1 MKVHHVQQGS
11 AEWLQLRA
19 SHFTASEAPAMAGCS
34 PYMTRTELLKLKH
47 TGLAQEVEAGTQR
60 LFDKGHETEAM
71 FRPHAEDIIE
81 DDLYPIT
88 GSEEVEGLPLLA
100 SFDGLTMDYATGYE
114 HKLWSEANATAITE
128 TGEPPVYH
136 CWQLEQQ
143 LLVSGADRILFV
155 TSDGAAENAVT
166 CWYESKPER
175 RAALIAGWKQF
186 KEDLAAFVPSTVEVK
201 PVGRTPDNLPALRIE
216 VTGAVTA
223 SNLAE
228 YKAHALD
235 VFKGINRE
243 LTTDQ
248 HFADAEKVVKWC
260 GDVESRLAAAKE
272 HALSQTAS
280 IDELFKAIDDISA
293 EARRTRLEL
302 DKLVKARKEQIRESI
317 VADGRR
323 ALAEHL
329 ASLNERLGKP
339 YMPTVQADFAGAV
352 KGKRT
357 IDSLRDAMST
367 TLANAKIEASAT
379 ADRIQINLGTLRE
392 LAKDHA
398 FLFADTASIVL
409 KAPDD
414 LTAMVKSRIGDH
426 AEAEAQRLEAER
438 ARIRAEEQARIER
451 EQRDALAAEHRKR
464 EAEAAALEHARQ
476 QEAAA
481 ETARLLQEAAKV
493 QAPPVSLVA
502 ANNAT
507 KAEIAAAAPQASSTA
522 TLKLGEIN
530 ARIAPLA
537 ITAAGLAE
545 LGFEPVGTE
554 KAAKLYSM
562 RDYPLIIAALRD
574 RLAGLLAE
582 AQQAA

>member
-71 FRPHAEDIIE
+71 FRPHAEAIIE

-88 GSEEVEGLPLLA
+88 GSEEVDGLPLLA

-114 HKLWSEANATAITE
+114 HKLWSDANAAAILKD
-128 TGEPPVYH
+128 GEPPLYH

-155 TSDGAAENAVT
+155 TSDGTPENAVT

-175 RAALIAGWKQF
+175 RAALIAGWRQF
-186 KEDLAAFVPSTVEVK
+186 KEDLAAFVPSTAEVK
-201 PVGRTPDNLPALRIE
+201 PIGRTPDNLPALRIE

-228 YKAHALD
+228 YKAHALE

-272 HALSQTAS
+272 HALSQTAT
-280 IDELFKAIDDISA
+280 IDTLFKAIDDISA

-302 DKLVKARKEQIRESI
+302 DKLVKARKEQIREDI
-317 VADGRR
+317 VAEGRR
-323 ALAEHL
+323 ALAEHM
-329 ASLNERLGKP
+329 AGLNERLGKA
-339 YMPTVQADFAGAV
+339 YMPSVQADFAGAV

-357 IDSLRDAMST
+357 IDSLRDAVST
-367 TLANAKIEASAT
+367 TLANAKIEASAI
-379 ADRIQINLGTLRE
+379 ADRIQINLGTLRD

-414 LTAMVKSRIGDH
+414 LTALVKSRIADH
-426 AEAEAQRLEAER
+426 TEAEAKRLEAER
-438 ARIRAEEQARIER
+438 ERIRAEEQARIER
-451 EQRDALAAEHRKR
+451 EQREAQQREERLA
-464 EAEAAALEHARQ
+464 AAALAQERQ
-476 QEAAA
+476 QAAAA
-481 ETARLLQEAAKV
+481 ETARLLQEAAKPT
-493 QAPPVSLVA
+493 AHPVSLVA
-502 ANNAT
+502 ANNAAR
-507 KAEIAAAAPQASSTA
+507 AEIKQATQEAATV
-522 TLKLGEIN
+522 KLGEIC
-530 ARIAPLA
+530 AMVGPGFSMTSAFVA
-537 ITAAGLAE
+537 DT
-545 LGFEPVGTE
+545 LGIEHSATD
-554 KAAKLYSM
+554 KAAKLYKPS
-562 RDYPLIIAALRD
+562 DVALICDELIQRLSKISAGALKAA
-574 RLAGLLAE
+574 
-582 AQQAA
+582 